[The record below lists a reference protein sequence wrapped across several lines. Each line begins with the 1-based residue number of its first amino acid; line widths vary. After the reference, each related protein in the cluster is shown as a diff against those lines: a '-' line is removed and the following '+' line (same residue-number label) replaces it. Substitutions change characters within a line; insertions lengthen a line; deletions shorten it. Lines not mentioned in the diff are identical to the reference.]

1 MKVIDLSLSGMK
13 HKKGVHMRYAYEIYL
28 DGKLV
33 SESNY
38 EYESRSEA
46 ESEAGFAVSTYADC
60 YDRGWYEFKTVIRG
74 C

>member
-1 MKVIDLSLSGMK
+1 M
-13 HKKGVHMRYAYEIYL
+13 YAYEIYL

-60 YDRGWYEFKTVIRG
+60 YDRGWYEFEIRIRG
-74 C
+74 CN